1 MRAVLQRV
9 SQASVT
15 VDGEVVGEI
24 DTGLLVLLGVTHTDG
39 DAEVQWMARKVR
51 DVRILREE
59 KSVSDLGAPVLVV
72 SQFTLHGDARKGR
85 RPTWQAAA
93 PGPVSEP
100 VYEAFCAELERLGT
114 PVQRGI
120 FGADMSVALIN
131 DGPTT
136 LLLEVGEGGAKE

>member
-51 DVRILREE
+51 DVRILRDE

>member
-24 DTGLLVLLGVTHTDG
+24 DTGLLVLLGVTHSDG
-39 DAEVQWMARKVR
+39 DVEVKWMARKVR
-51 DVRILREE
+51 DVRILRDE
-59 KSVSDLGAPVLVV
+59 KSVGDLGAPVLVV
-72 SQFTLHGDARKGR
+72 SQFTLQGDARKGR

-93 PGPVSEP
+93 PAPVSEP
-100 VYEAFCAELERLGT
+100 IYEAFCAELERLGT
-114 PVQRGI
+114 PVQRGV

-136 LLLEVGEGGAKE
+136 LLLEVGESGARE